1 MKIQNIQNITLD
13 NKNNIVIQQENN
25 DIIILS
31 YDVAQEIARIAHT
44 QACTQVFI
52 DYFSDEQNGYKKDI
66 LNNTELISDLVS
78 EYEHRCENCI
88 DMPCVADPEFTQ
100 IITTDE
106 DVQRYKKSYINTT
119 ESTNDY

>member
-31 YDVAQEIARIAHT
+31 YDVAQEIARVAHT
-44 QACTQVFI
+44 QAYTQVFI

-66 LNNTELISDLVS
+66 LNNTELMSDLVS

-106 DVQRYKKSYINTT
+106 DVQRYKKPY
-119 ESTNDY
+119 